1 MVAEEMAVYRLMWE
15 RRHEL
20 LAYQSS
26 ILIEELS
33 EKGYPTTLQFLVD
46 AEKGEFES
54 DSVEKDFELSAKL
67 GELSTFDEEKSR
79 LLADTVIKGQ
89 EMLNNSV
96 HSQSNIPLTWE
107 ENIVDVPID
116 PYRLAQLVL
125 KSEYVLICYIRTSFH
140 AFSVFYN
147 LT

>member
-1 MVAEEMAVYRLMWE
+1 MWE

-20 LAYQSS
+20 LAHQAS

-54 DSVEKDFELSAKL
+54 DSVEEKDLELSVKL
-67 GELSTFDEEKSR
+67 GELSSFDEEKSR
-79 LLADTVIKGQ
+79 LIADTVIKGK
-89 EMLNNSV
+89 EMLNNSI
-96 HSQSNIPLTWE
+96 HAQSNIPLTWK

-116 PYRLAQLVL
+116 SDRLAQLVL
-125 KSEYVLICYIRTSFH
+125 KSEYVPNFITYVLSLPHFFR
-140 AFSVFYN
+140 
-147 LT
+147 LQ